1 MFLEA
6 ARAVL
11 PMDPSELVGVD
22 LYPQS
27 GGFWDETGRAS
38 VLRVGDGLLEPEG
51 GDFDLV
57 LGNPP
62 FHSDALHCLRDPADD
77 VEAIGRARRLER
89 ALLTRYSLWRETI
102 QYEPPRRAP
111 QLAVP
116 GTAGQEPEPRLPAK
130 TREQL
135 ARFPAELVFLE
146 RFVELCRPGGHVAIV
161 LPEGVVANRRLQ
173 FVRDWLQARCQIL
186 GVVSLPRGTFRRSG
200 TAAVTATLLLRRR
213 AEGEGIDGGR
223 SMLLR
228 VERLDRLEGLLDQV
242 EAQVAS
248 EGVSLGQ

>member
-1 MFLEA
+1 M
-6 ARAVL
+6 
-11 PMDPSELVGVD
+11 
-22 LYPQS
+22 
-27 GGFWDETGRAS
+27 
-38 VLRVGDGLLEPEG
+38 
-51 GDFDLV
+51 
-57 LGNPP
+57 
-62 FHSDALHCLRDPADD
+62 
-77 VEAIGRARRLER
+77 
-89 ALLTRYSLWRETI
+89 
-102 QYEPPRRAP
+102 
-111 QLAVP
+111 
-116 GTAGQEPEPRLPAK
+116 
-130 TREQL
+130 
-135 ARFPAELVFLE
+135 FLE

>member
-1 MFLEA
+1 M
-6 ARAVL
+6 
-11 PMDPSELVGVD
+11 
-22 LYPQS
+22 
-27 GGFWDETGRAS
+27 
-38 VLRVGDGLLEPEG
+38 
-51 GDFDLV
+51 
-57 LGNPP
+57 
-62 FHSDALHCLRDPADD
+62 
-77 VEAIGRARRLER
+77 
-89 ALLTRYSLWRETI
+89 
-102 QYEPPRRAP
+102 
-111 QLAVP
+111 
-116 GTAGQEPEPRLPAK
+116 
-130 TREQL
+130 
-135 ARFPAELVFLE
+135 
-146 RFVELCRPGGHVAIV
+146 
-161 LPEGVVANRRLQ
+161 ANRRLQ